1 MQKNLETWQIGTILA
16 STILLTTWIK
26 QDSLESYW
34 QQTYQT
40 SAIFAPLNRLGLWN
54 AGEKIEQGFA
64 HSQIVHDSL
73 SQASNHTNQWLSP
86 NIKPNPTPSPAPTPV
101 PSVQPQPVPTPALN
115 ATATL
120 PANPTPPNVVTQPM
134 QTVRINAQQ
143 KVFFVGDSM
152 MQGVAPW
159 VMRDLQKN
167 HQIHSLDLSKQSTGL
182 TYSKFF
188 DWPATIEKTLKTHP
202 EIGALVVFLGAND
215 ALNIYDAEQDNFA
228 RFNTARWHQ
237 VYQRK
242 IQQILTLAQKHRV
255 QVIWVTPP
263 SMKDPELAKNMQLL
277 SQSYHQSI
285 GKHQA
290 LIIDT
295 KPLLQK
301 GAEYSDSIR
310 IDGKITKVRTA
321 DGIHF
326 TPEGQKLIARA
337 ILNRIQ
343 IG

>member
-1 MQKNLETWQIGTILA
+1 MQNNLKTWQIGTILA
-16 STILLTTWIK
+16 STLLFTTWIK
-26 QDSLESYW
+26 QDALENYW
-34 QQTYQT
+34 QQTYQN
-40 SAIFAPLNRLGLWN
+40 SAIFAPLNRLGVWN
-54 AGEKIEQGFA
+54 MGEKIEQGIA
-64 HSQIVHDSL
+64 HSQVLHSGL
-73 SQASNHTNQWLSP
+73 AQASEQTNQWL
-86 NIKPNPTPSPAPTPV
+86 NPTPPPTTTKQPI
-101 PSVQPQPVPTPALN
+101 PTAAQPQPVLTQHNEPISSPIIAVAPN
-115 ATATL
+115 SNQATL
-120 PANPTPPNVVTQPM
+120 SAI
-134 QTVRINAQQ
+134 RINTQQ

-188 DWPATIEKTLKTHP
+188 DWPATIEKTLKTYP
-202 EIGALVVFLGAND
+202 DIGALVIFLGAND
-215 ALNIYDAEQDNFA
+215 ALNIYDSEQDNFA

-237 VYQRK
+237 VYHRK
-242 IQQILTLAQKHRV
+242 IQHILNLAHKHRV

-277 SQSYHQSI
+277 SQSYHQAI
-285 GKHQA
+285 AKHQA

-301 GAEYSDSIR
+301 GTEYSDSIH

-326 TPEGQKLIARA
+326 TPEGQKLIAKA

-343 IG
+343 VG

>member
-1 MQKNLETWQIGTILA
+1 MQNNLKTWQIGTIIA

-34 QQTYQT
+34 QQTYQ
-40 SAIFAPLNRLGLWN
+40 SNGIFAPLNRLGLWN
-54 AGEKIEQGFA
+54 AGEKIEQGIA
-64 HSQIVHDSL
+64 HTQGVHDAL
-73 SQASNHTNQWLSP
+73 TQASDHTNQWF
-86 NIKPNPTPSPAPTPV
+86 NPKPSPVPTPV
-101 PSVQPQPVPTPALN
+101 PNVQPQPVPTPALN
-115 ATATL
+115 ATAIPPTQL
-120 PANPTPPNVVTQPM
+120 TPPNAVTQPTQPM
-134 QTVRINAQQ
+134 QAVRIHAQQ

-159 VMRDLQKN
+159 VMRDLQKK

-188 DWPATIEKTLKTHP
+188 DWPATIEKTFKSHP
-202 EIGALVVFLGAND
+202 DIGALVIFLGAND

-242 IQQILTLAQKHRV
+242 IQHILTLAQKHRV

-263 SMKDPELAKNMQLL
+263 SMKDPELAKNMLLL
-277 SQSYHQSI
+277 SQSYHQAI
-285 GKHQA
+285 AKHQA
-290 LIIDT
+290 LIIDS
-295 KPLLQK
+295 KPLLQN

-326 TPEGQKLIARA
+326 TPEGQKLIAKA

-343 IG
+343 VG